1 MGQPAIKDIYQLCS
15 NRLPSSSPLQKLRIW
30 RYPSIRILAGR
41 SANHNQLSS
50 EPLETMGTPSHH
62 VAPHLVFSGSRFENR
77 LLFYHCGSC
86 QQQRVHSLLH
96 ARLRLDI
103 LQIFNAVVTFRKK
116 PEGSTQFKH
125 KTKHKTWKPTQ
136 NVSSRIAELSID
148 LFVGLLHFFHV
159 PIIQLHFFES
169 PNHFFQN
176 IEMTLK

>member
-1 MGQPAIKDIYQLCS
+1 MGHPAIKDIYQLCS
-15 NRLPSSSPLQKLRIW
+15 NRLPSTSPLQKLRIW

-62 VAPHLVFSGSRFENR
+62 VAPHLVFIGSRFENR

-125 KTKHKTWKPTQ
+125 KTNTRPG
-136 NVSSRIAELSID
+136 S
-148 LFVGLLHFFHV
+148 
-159 PIIQLHFFES
+159 QLKMFLQES
-169 PNHFFQN
+169 PSFQLICGTPAFLSCPN
-176 IEMTLK
+176 YSTSLF